1 MSRSIRVRPD
11 LIKQVKLS
19 VKRNG
24 FSRQRDLAEE
34 VGLADSTVRNFLN
47 GKPVDHATFREICQ
61 KLNLEWRYFA
71 DLGQDATLP
80 NQSREVVDA
89 SPKQLRDLQKNKIPT
104 TQLIS
109 RSNREITG
117 TLLSRKSLSSE
128 QELLNQSQPS
138 HFFLDQKENT
148 SDVSSPIGANSF
160 FEYFSRTI
168 EQMGSEHIHVRIGA
182 ISQLERLAKSQPAE
196 HWEIM
201 KYLAAFIRTNATRR
215 EEEEGEEKQALKI
228 AEDIQATLTVI
239 GRRNPDLDEGIL
251 DLSNTDIRGAN
262 LIEAK
267 LPKVNLSRA
276 KLQAAELN
284 GANLQAANLYM
295 TNLGAANLE
304 EALLETANLQYANL
318 QDATLCYAQLQRAN
332 LFYTNLA
339 RAYLAGADLESANLE
354 KANLDIACL
363 GLTKLHKAQL
373 RGVKNLEQEQIER
386 ADGDIETVLPDYVNK
401 PSFWMSDWTDSKD
414 F

>member
-138 HFFLDQKENT
+138 HSFPNAKENT
-148 SDVSSPIGANSF
+148 SDASSQIGGNSF
-160 FEYFSRTI
+160 FEYFSRSI

-182 ISQLERLAKSQPAE
+182 ISQLERLAKYSQPAE
-196 HWEIM
+196 HWKIM
-201 KYLAAFIRTNATRR
+201 EYLAAFLRTNAPRR
-215 EEEEGEEKQALKI
+215 EEEEEEEKQALKMP
-228 AEDIQATLTVI
+228 EDIQAALTVI

-262 LIEAK
+262 LIEAQ

-295 TNLGAANLE
+295 INLGAANLE

-318 QDATLCYAQLQRAN
+318 QDATLRYATA
-332 LFYTNLA
+332 TKS
-339 RAYLAGADLESANLE
+339 ESPL
-354 KANLDIACL
+354 
-363 GLTKLHKAQL
+363 
-373 RGVKNLEQEQIER
+373 
-386 ADGDIETVLPDYVNK
+386 Y
-401 PSFWMSDWTDSKD
+401 
-414 F
+414 